1 MGTREFGAPHL
12 PPYALISTNN
22 LILEYALQL
31 FICDR
36 NFLVPNFNSATPSP
50 VLHQCTFLADCTHTP
65 FGSGVE
71 AGTGVAV
78 APLST
83 SASGWSEACVI
94 EAGEET
100 KGLVEE
106 LEKRET
112 LCAVEVLENG
122 GRVVEGRMSGL
133 EKLVGEEEGEFG
145 MSGTQ

>member
-1 MGTREFGAPHL
+1 M
-12 PPYALISTNN
+12 
-22 LILEYALQL
+22 
-31 FICDR
+31 
-36 NFLVPNFNSATPSP
+36 
-50 VLHQCTFLADCTHTP
+50 
-65 FGSGVE
+65 
-71 AGTGVAV
+71 
-78 APLST
+78 
-83 SASGWSEACVI
+83 I

-122 GRVVEGRMSGL
+122 GRVVEVRMSGL